1 MYIQILCTHFS
12 SLHFICT
19 FTRRA
24 VHQMHLNG
32 VMRWWW
38 SSVPTITHH
47 MTNYLRRNTHAR
59 THNFLFINK
68 NTIML
73 ACIQVVIMVMLCT
86 TIIPNRTTFVF
97 AHNGEKSI
105 HCTNTRR
112 VSTCL
117 WLKSKES
124 RTWWRTKREKNSH
137 VCSEI
142 NGATN
147 EQLTKL
153 QIKYSV

>member
-1 MYIQILCTHFS
+1 
-12 SLHFICT
+12 
-19 FTRRA
+19 
-24 VHQMHLNG
+24 
-32 VMRWWW
+32 
-38 SSVPTITHH
+38 
-47 MTNYLRRNTHAR
+47 
-59 THNFLFINK
+59 
-68 NTIML
+68 ML

-117 WLKSKES
+117 WLKSKEP
-124 RTWWRTKREKNSH
+124 RTWWKTKREKNSH